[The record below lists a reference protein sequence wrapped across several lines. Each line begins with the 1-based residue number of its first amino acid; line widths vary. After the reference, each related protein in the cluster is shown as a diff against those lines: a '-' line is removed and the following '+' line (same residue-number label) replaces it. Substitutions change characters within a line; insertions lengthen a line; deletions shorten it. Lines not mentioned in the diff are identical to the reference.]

1 MKKRKAWVVSAS
13 TYDIYD
19 IWGIFTTK
27 KKAEAYAK
35 HPDTVKQAQIELLDL
50 SIEPY
55 YMNRGYR

>member
-1 MKKRKAWVVSAS
+1 MKRKVWVVSAS

-27 KKAEAYAK
+27 KKAEK
-35 HPDTVKQAQIELLDL
+35 FKKQAEPQARIELLDL

-55 YMNRGYR
+55 HLNRGYV